1 MFKAGIVDSGI
12 GGTDARSRNAG
23 ERGKGNA
30 LRHVKPDTVV
40 FLKTQEKLG

>member
-1 MFKAGIVDSGI
+1 MFKAGIVGSGI
-12 GGTDARSRNAG
+12 GGTHVHSRSADEG
-23 ERGKGNA
+23 GKGNA